1 MGNTNQEVLKHPDN
15 RQEVLKPHDDDTS
28 TSFFSGMSVFFE
40 NMANHQNQLNEHL
53 VAQHTQMTKDI
64 RKPVPKPSGT
74 FHSQKGYLGNLTPL
88 PPPPRTLVT

>member
-15 RQEVLKPHDDDTS
+15 RQEVLKPPENPDNTDN

-40 NMANHQNQLNEHL
+40 NMAHHQNQLNVHL

-64 RKPVPKPSGT
+64 RKPLGSLKGQTQPS
-74 FHSQKGYLGNLTPL
+74 
-88 PPPPRTLVT
+88 RV